1 MIGAA
6 MATATKIRIERL
18 YTDEEACT
26 MKSVELARRIRIAID
41 PIFNECKSNN
51 ISIRDLASVA
61 SRELR
66 CMEAEYVLRN
76 LLND

>member
-1 MIGAA
+1 
-6 MATATKIRIERL
+6 
-18 YTDEEACT
+18 